1 MKFKYFIF
9 FLFIISIAKVNS
21 QNIAILTFSMPRS
34 YDIYQNGDNIF
45 VITVKNEGFVTAHNV
60 TILLSGIPEDS
71 YSISPNFVDVLEKGQ
86 SNLFSVSVD
95 PKKINPDVYSLSV
108 TIKSDE
114 TSEHVAMNLNVKETT
129 REIGEMI
136 KKHEE
141 VKPALEVTKNTL
153 IGIMVLSGVILV
165 FTVIRFFFKSHYLEE
180 KDKKDKELIKYEG

>member
-1 MKFKYFIF
+1 
-9 FLFIISIAKVNS
+9 
-21 QNIAILTFSMPRS
+21 MPRS
-34 YDIYQNGDNIF
+34 YDIYQNGDNTF
-45 VITVKNEGFVTAHNV
+45 VITVKNEGFITAHNV

-71 YSISPNFVDVLEKGQ
+71 YSISPNLVDFLEKGQ

-114 TSEHVAMNLNVKETT
+114 TSEHVVMNLNVKETT

-141 VKPALEVTKNTL
+141 VKPVAEVAKNIL
-153 IGIMVLSGVILV
+153 IGIMVLSGSILV
-165 FTVIRFFFKSHYLEE
+165 FTIVRFFLRYHNLKE
-180 KDKKDKELIKYEG
+180 KDKIDEGLIEYGG